1 MSAIPGFPNFVVLS
15 FLFAV
20 VGAVWF
26 LYFLGYN
33 LSVAVWVGIIA
44 LAGVIMLLYLDQA
57 YEKWR
62 NAGRMQTMEDL
73 RGAIGEGA
81 VKRIRPKMM
90 TVMAILVGL
99 LPIMWSHG
107 AGADVMKRIAAPM
120 IGGVVTSFLLE
131 LIVYPVIFEIWR
143 GWGLQR
149 STPRFRLSPQ

>member
-1 MSAIPGFPNFVVLS
+1 
-15 FLFAV
+15 
-20 VGAVWF
+20 
-26 LYFLGYN
+26 
-33 LSVAVWVGIIA
+33 VAVWVGIIA
-44 LAGVIMLLYLDQA
+44 LAGVDAETGVIRLLYLDQA

-62 NAGRMQTMEDL
+62 NAGRMRTSEDL
-73 RGAIGEGA
+73 RESIAESA

-131 LIVYPVIFEIWR
+131 LIVYPAIYQVWR
-143 GWGLQR
+143 GWEMR
-149 STPRFRLSPQ
+149 RSPQRA